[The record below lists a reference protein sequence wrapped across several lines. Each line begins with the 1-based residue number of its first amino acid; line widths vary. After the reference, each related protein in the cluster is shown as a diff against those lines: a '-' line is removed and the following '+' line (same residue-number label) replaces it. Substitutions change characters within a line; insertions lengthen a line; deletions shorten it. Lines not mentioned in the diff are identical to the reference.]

1 MKNIEVTIIGATPLL
16 MHRFSEEDQAQVSS
30 GTSHAVTRPS
40 PEEAA
45 ERAAYRLHSINGNPG
60 NLCIPARAILA
71 AVRRASSL
79 HKIGRRSAKAI
90 VAASVF
96 VAPMEIDLGVKKYA
110 LDSQS
115 VVIRATRGRVMRH
128 RPRLDSWKATFTL
141 SYHEALIQDESFLRK
156 IVEDAGA
163 RVGVLDFRPESGG
176 SYGTFAVS
184 GWKQIK

>member
-1 MKNIEVTIIGATPLL
+1 MTNIEVTIIGATPLL

-30 GTSHAVTRPS
+30 GTSHAVTRPA

-71 AVRRASSL
+71 AIRRASGL
-79 HKIGRRSAKAI
+79 HKIGRRSARAI
-90 VAASVF
+90 IAASVF
-96 VAPMEIDLGVKKYA
+96 VSPPEIDLGVKKFT

-115 VVIRATRGRVMRH
+115 VVIKATRGRVVRH
-128 RPRLDSWKATFTL
+128 RPRLDSWKAAFTL
-141 SYHEALIQDESFLRK
+141 VYNDALIQDEAFLRR

-163 RVGVLDFRPESGG
+163 RVGILDFRPESGG
-176 SYGTFAVS
+176 SYGTFAVI
-184 GWKQIK
+184 GWKAVK